1 MVHGKQNSLDVKNSP
16 LRDDNL
22 LGTTIVPIELE
33 GQETFIGEVHYSN
46 LQAHPLQLVV
56 TT

>member
-1 MVHGKQNSLDVKNSP
+1 MVHGKQNSLDVNNSP

-22 LGTTIVPIELE
+22 LGAAIVPIELE

-46 LQAHPLQLVV
+46 LQAHPL
-56 TT
+56 